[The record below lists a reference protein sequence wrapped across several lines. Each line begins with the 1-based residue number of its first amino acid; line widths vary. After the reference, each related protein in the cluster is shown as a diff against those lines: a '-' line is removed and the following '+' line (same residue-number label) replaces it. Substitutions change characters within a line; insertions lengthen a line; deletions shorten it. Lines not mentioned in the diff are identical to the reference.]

1 MTSKIKPGK
10 KNLWKYGFRHLAVFL
25 FILLLFDQVIG
36 TALQHFYFTMKSG
49 VQYRTTYA
57 IEKTNADIL
66 VLGSSRAIHHYEP
79 EVFEDSLK
87 LSFYN
92 AGRDGEESSLF
103 HYAILKGVLKRY
115 TPKIIILDLMYGE
128 LGNALYSYDRLA
140 SLSPYYKTHPEMQPI
155 IELRSNNE
163 KIKMI
168 SGIYPYNS
176 LLMSIISGNLDKE
189 GKKNKDIKGYLPVP
203 AESVIHKP
211 IQTVDRREPYE
222 LDSTRTKV
230 LQAFIQD
237 CKQAK
242 IRLYIVCSPYY
253 EKSIGTDLS
262 MDQIKKLATT
272 YQVNFFDFST
282 ESVFLN
288 RPELFGDPW
297 HLNDSGAHIF
307 SKMMVAK
314 IEQAELQNKTQ

>member
-1 MTSKIKPGK
+1 MLSKIKPGK
-10 KNLWKYGFRHLAVFL
+10 KNVWKYGFRHLAVFL

-36 TALQHFYFTMKSG
+36 IGLQHFYFTMKSG

-66 VLGSSRAIHHYEP
+66 VLGSSRAIHHYKP

-115 TPKIIILDLMYGE
+115 TPKIIVLDLMYGE

-176 LLMSIISGNLDKE
+176 LLMSIISGNLDKA
-189 GKKNKDIKGYLPVP
+189 GRKNKDIKGYLPVP
-203 AESVIHKP
+203 AESVIHTP
-211 IQTVDRREPYE
+211 IQTIDRRETYE
-222 LDSTRTKV
+222 LDSIRTKV

-242 IRLYIVCSPYY
+242 IRLY
-253 EKSIGTDLS
+253 TF
-262 MDQIKKLATT
+262 Q
-272 YQVNFFDFST
+272 
-282 ESVFLN
+282 
-288 RPELFGDPW
+288 
-297 HLNDSGAHIF
+297 HSGIRSLEF
-307 SKMMVAK
+307 
-314 IEQAELQNKTQ
+314 T